1 LGIKYNPLSA
11 ATRKQIWQTFVHQST
26 GGKADELLNDAVLEE
41 ISEYEFDGRMIKN
54 AVRMAHAVATDESV
68 DLNVSHMRKA
78 IRSLQDFKKDME
90 LADKEEEEEAQ
101 EASSALTKTSSRKR
115 KRVSSPI
122 DES

>member
-1 LGIKYNPLSA
+1 MGIKYNPLSA

-26 GGKADELLNDAVLEE
+26 NGKADGILDDAILEE
-41 ISEYEFDGRMIKN
+41 ISKYEFDGRMIKN

-78 IRSLQDFKKDME
+78 IRSLQEFKQDME
-90 LADKEEEEEAQ
+90 VADKEEEEALEG
-101 EASSALTKTSSRKR
+101 SSARIEASSRKR
-115 KRVSSPI
+115 KRTSSPI

>member
-26 GGKADELLNDAVLEE
+26 GGKADILLNDAVLEE

-90 LADKEEEEEAQ
+90 LADKEEEEAQ